1 MYSGQITI
9 DAGRKVE
16 NKGRNTLK
24 SGKSAESSQNIADEP
39 ESPEAKQRSQ
49 RRVSKS
55 PSTCLDIIC
64 KETLEILQCHTVS
77 NLTQMMS

>member
-24 SGKSAESSQNIADEP
+24 SSISAKSSQDIADEP
-39 ESPEAKQRSQ
+39 ESPEAKKSEKDYQRARQ
-49 RRVSKS
+49 LAW
-55 PSTCLDIIC
+55 T
-64 KETLEILQCHTVS
+64 
-77 NLTQMMS
+77 